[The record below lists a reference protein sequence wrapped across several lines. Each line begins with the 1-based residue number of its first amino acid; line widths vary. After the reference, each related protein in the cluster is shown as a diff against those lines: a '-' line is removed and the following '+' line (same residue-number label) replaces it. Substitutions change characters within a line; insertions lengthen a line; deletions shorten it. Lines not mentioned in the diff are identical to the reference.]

1 MRKPTGIAIFAP
13 GGRAPD
19 DTNLAR
25 GIDRLEERGYVV
37 HNYYDPALDFQR
49 FGATDAGRLA
59 QLNAAVVDPDVQLVM
74 ALRGQYGLTRLLP
87 KIDFEAIAASGKI
100 FVGFSDMT
108 AFHMALMAKTG
119 AKSYAGPMFAG
130 DFAVDK
136 AVSFTLDNFFQC
148 LAGPTHVIT
157 QLAPGNPSVNLTGT
171 IWGGNLAMLVSLLG
185 TEYFPLI
192 EDGILFIEDIN
203 EHPYR
208 IERMLLQLM
217 QAGVL
222 AKQKALVIGDISGY
236 RLSPSDHGYD
246 AEVMLAY
253 LRSTLPLP
261 VLTGLQ
267 FGHIPS
273 RVTIPFGAQANLVSD
288 GERFQLTMS
297 DYPTIATS
305 EFSSIPTSGMATSSD
320 KSTPGEASRG
330 DA

>member
-1 MRKPTGIAIFAP
+1 MTKPLGIAIFAP
-13 GGRAPD
+13 GGRAQD
-19 DTNLAR
+19 GANLAL
-25 GIDRLEERGYVV
+25 GIQRLEQRGCIV
-37 HNYYDPALDFQR
+37 HNYYDPAHAFQR
-49 FGATDAGRLA
+49 FGATDIGRLA
-59 QLNAAVVDPDVQLVM
+59 QLNAAVADPDVRVVM

-100 FVGFSDMT
+100 FVGYSDMT
-108 AFHMALMAKTG
+108 AFHMGLMAKTG
-119 AKSYAGPMFAG
+119 AMSYAGPMFAG

-136 AVSFTLDNFFQC
+136 AVSFTLDNFWQC
-148 LAGPTHVIT
+148 LAGPTHTIT
-157 QLAPGNPSVNLTGT
+157 ELATGNPSVNLSGT

-185 TEYFPLI
+185 TEYFPLV
-192 EDGILFIEDIN
+192 EDGILYIEDIN

-236 RLSPSDHGYD
+236 RLSPFDNGYD
-246 AEVMLAY
+246 YDVMLAY

-267 FGHIPS
+267 FGHIPK

-297 DYPTIATS
+297 DYPTIATLS
-305 EFSSIPTSGMATSSD
+305 PTL
-320 KSTPGEASRG
+320 GEASP
-330 DA
+330 DHA